1 MKDMI
6 INKSLNLLNET
17 YKYDNDTLDRVR
29 YGLEI
34 IYISVTKMI
43 VILFVS
49 YLLNLLKETL
59 LVIVFVNGLRKFAY
73 GMHAKKSWHC
83 YVYSI
88 IVFVLLPYVF
98 RNMVFSM
105 VQKIIISIV
114 CFIGYLVF
122 APADTHKRPL
132 INKKH
137 RKKSKISTLIVS
149 AIYIFI
155 IFVNENALINNMI
168 ILSMIIELFFIN
180 PIIYNIFDLPYNNYK
195 TYQTK

>member
-1 MKDMI
+1 
-6 INKSLNLLNET
+6 
-17 YKYDNDTLDRVR
+17 
-29 YGLEI
+29 
-34 IYISVTKMI
+34 
-43 VILFVS
+43 
-49 YLLNLLKETL
+49 
-59 LVIVFVNGLRKFAY
+59 
-73 GMHAKKSWHC
+73 
-83 YVYSI
+83 
-88 IVFVLLPYVF
+88 
-98 RNMVFSM
+98 M

-132 INKKH
+132 VNKKH
-137 RKKSKISTLIVS
+137 RIKLKISTLIVS

-155 IFVNENALINNMI
+155 IFVNENLLINNMI

>member
-1 MKDMI
+1 MKDII

-17 YKYDNDTLDRVR
+17 HKYDSDTLDRVR

-88 IVFVLLPYVF
+88 TVFVLLPYVF

-137 RKKSKISTLIVS
+137 RIKLKISTLIVS

-155 IFVNENALINNMI
+155 IFVNENLLINNMI